1 MIQAEDGGGVPHS
14 ISEVRRRQV
23 ERHGQ
28 PCSDASGEDLERVV
42 KLLNRDPKC
51 VVYLFFVVD
60 AVATAAIGTAAIGS
74 MEERPR
80 VGVVELSAL
89 ARFLRARRRWS

>member
-28 PCSDASGEDLERVV
+28 PCSDASGEGLERIV
-42 KLLNRDPKC
+42 KLLNRGPKC
-51 VVYLFFVVD
+51 VIYRFVVD
-60 AVATAAIGTAAIGS
+60 VIATAAIGS

-89 ARFLRARRRWS
+89 ARFLRARRRWR